1 MCAGQRA
8 HISCP
13 MADKTPA
20 NPNGAPLQKSGK
32 VSADVAAF
40 VQKVGTLA
48 RPAGTQRGRLLFA
61 LDATMSRQPTW
72 DLAQSLQAEMFK
84 ALPKDRG
91 LDVQLL
97 YFRGFGECRA
107 SKWVIDA
114 QALARLMSGIECRG
128 GNTQIGKVFAHAR
141 AEHTKGKIN
150 AVVFVGDAIEENVDD
165 LAQRAGELGLLNC
178 PMFFFQE
185 GRDSRVEAAFREF
198 ARLTKGAYA
207 RFDASAPGELAA
219 LLKAVAAFAS
229 GGRDHL
235 KLQDSGHARAL
246 LAQIDRQ

>member
-1 MCAGQRA
+1 
-8 HISCP
+8 
-13 MADKTPA
+13 MASKDPA
-20 NPNGAPLQKSGK
+20 NTPNKPLQQSAN

-48 RPAGTQRGRLLFA
+48 RPAGAGQGRLLFA

-91 LDVQLL
+91 LQVQLL

-114 QALARLMSGIECRG
+114 QALARLMSRIDCRG

-150 AVVFVGDAIEENVDD
+150 AVVFVGDAIEENVDE
-165 LAQRAGELGLLNC
+165 LAQKAGELGLLNC
-178 PMFFFQE
+178 PMFLFQE
-185 GRDSRVEAAFREF
+185 GHDSRVEAAFREF

-207 RFDASAPGELAA
+207 RFDASAPQELAA
-219 LLKAVAAFAS
+219 LLKAVAAYAG
-229 GGRDHL
+229 GGREHL
-235 KLQDSGHARAL
+235 RLQGTKHARAL
-246 LAQIDRQ
+246 LAQIEGR